1 MQCCTD
7 FLPAIY
13 IGLANFINFIL
24 FQGTF
29 TLIIEAWHDTN
40 ETSSRSPG
48 KYSRKTFFLNLYL
61 RINSLIQLPIL
72 PTIKTKQFKPTA
84 QFLVNRRSKIIFT
97 G

>member
-48 KYSRKTFFLNLYL
+48 KYTAEKRN
-61 RINSLIQLPIL
+61 IILICTCESIH
-72 PTIKTKQFKPTA
+72 
-84 QFLVNRRSKIIFT
+84 
-97 G
+97 